1 MNTEATYDLTFQPFP
16 KMARLSRECI
26 ITEKLDGTNAQILI
40 VHRDQ
45 LDFDP
50 TILRSDKP
58 TPTAHFGDL
67 TLYAGSRTRWI
78 RPKNPGE
85 KGDPD
90 NYGFAAWV
98 KANAAELSKLGI
110 GKHFGEW
117 FGSGINRAY
126 GLVNGD
132 RRFALFNTG
141 RWSPALGG
149 LGGGV
154 MDEGGYVVQCCTVVP
169 VLYRGAFLTAEIE
182 LTLNVLE
189 TLGSKAVPG
198 FMKPEGIVI
207 YHIAAGALFK
217 KTIEGDA
224 APKSLPD
231 LTNPA
236 QLSAGVP
243 GAKEAFQQK
252 VANADASN

>member
-1 MNTEATYDLTFQPFP
+1 MNTEATYDLSFQPFP

-26 ITEKLDGTNAQILI
+26 ITEKLDGTNAQIY
-40 VHRDQ
+40 
-45 LDFDP
+45 
-50 TILRSDKP
+50 ILPREEFSRLEAEITGFVP
-58 TPTAHFGDL
+58 VTEVVGDL
-67 TLYAGSRTRWI
+67 VLMSGSRTRWI

-98 KANAAELSKLGI
+98 RANAAELVKLGP

-117 FGSGINRAY
+117 FGSGINSAY
-126 GLVNGD
+126 GLTNGD
-132 RRFALFNTG
+132 RRFALFNTS
-141 RWSPALGG
+141 RWSPAP
-149 LGGGV
+149 GGGV
-154 MDEGGYVVQCCTVVP
+154 MDEGGYVIRCCTVVP
-169 VLYRGAFLTAEIE
+169 VLYRGPFSTTSIE

-189 TLGSKAVPG
+189 TFGSKAVPG

-207 YHIAAGALFK
+207 YHIAAGTLFK
-217 KTIEGDA
+217 KTIQNDA

-243 GAKEAFQQK
+243 AAKEAFQQK
-252 VANADASN
+252 VQQS